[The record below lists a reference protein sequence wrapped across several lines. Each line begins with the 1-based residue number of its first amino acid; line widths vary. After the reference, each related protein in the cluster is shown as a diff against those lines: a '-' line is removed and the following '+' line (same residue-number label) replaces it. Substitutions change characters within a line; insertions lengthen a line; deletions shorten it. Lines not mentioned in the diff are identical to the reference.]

1 VLGDAEA
8 CWHTVAHGM
17 ERPVAQLPPCHG
29 INSGNPPATLLGLPE
44 RALSDVS
51 FAHMKYQPKRMDIEA
66 AKEDLKIRSLAQ
78 MGNDFARILYLSSL
92 RDFSTGEYHHHGLA
106 TSFSESAASG
116 ALTACHQE
124 LFYSLVMLPL
134 ESFVAQIDRF
144 IRSTHKDYQSVL
156 SAWENLQAY
165 NTAVP
170 SVCDQM
176 AADLFRSNIRVTMA
190 FLKSSSFQEGKSQS
204 ASPHRLPGQ

>member
-1 VLGDAEA
+1 M
-8 CWHTVAHGM
+8 T
-17 ERPVAQLPPCHG
+17 P
-29 INSGNPPATLLGLPE
+29 GL
-44 RALSDVS
+44 RTSLAVRSDVI
-51 FAHMKYQPKRMDIEA
+51 FADMESRPKRMDIEA
-66 AKEDLKIRSLAQ
+66 AKEDLKNRTLAQ
-78 MGNDFARILYLSSL
+78 MGSDFAGLLYLSSL

-124 LFYSLVMLPL
+124 LFYSLVLSPL
-134 ESFVAQIDRF
+134 ESLVVQIDRF
-144 IRSTHKDYQSVL
+144 IRSTHKDYQNTL

-176 AADLFRSNIRVTMA
+176 AADLFRSNIKIAMA
-190 FLKSSSFQEGKSQS
+190 FLKSSRSFQEGKSQS
-204 ASPHRLPGQ
+204 ASPRPLPGQ